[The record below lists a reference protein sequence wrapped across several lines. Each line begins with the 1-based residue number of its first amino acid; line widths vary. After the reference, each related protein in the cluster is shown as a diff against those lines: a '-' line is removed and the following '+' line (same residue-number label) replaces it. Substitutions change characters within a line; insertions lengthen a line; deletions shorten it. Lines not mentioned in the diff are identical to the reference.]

1 MALIGKIRKNSWLL
15 IALIAL
21 GLGGFIIMDMTSGQ
35 QSVFGSSQFVM
46 GEIEGEKVDW
56 GDFNRTEQ
64 MLYGNSGG
72 DIYGR
77 RDYLWGYYIEDALV
91 RKEAEALGLGVSQPE
106 LMDLQFGPNPS
117 VIIQQRFTNP
127 QTGQLDRERLLSF
140 KTALEDGSLAQDK
153 QSGPFWAHQEKEIIK
168 QRLQDKINNM
178 VSKAMFTP
186 SWMVEKIHS
195 DQNTKLDF
203 AYVQVPFSEVA
214 DSDIKVEES
223 DYQSYLNANK
233 AKYVLDEEAR
243 KVSYTVF
250 DVLPTAAD
258 SANLKQ
264 ALAETMEEFR
274 QTDDDSTFV
283 DNNYGTIDGA
293 YVFKAALNNQ
303 ISDTLFKAPLG
314 TVVGPYIDG
323 RNYKAVKLI
332 DRKVIADSVRSRH
345 ILLSANDRVSYAAAQ
360 RTIDSL
366 KALLVAGTHRFDSL
380 AMEFS
385 QGPTS
390 VKGGDLGYAAMG
402 QMVKPFNDLIF
413 FDAEIGEYNSVI
425 SQFGVHLV
433 EVLDRKFINNDEGV
447 KVAYLEQL
455 ISPSE
460 ETQKAMFNKVNEFV
474 SKNTTLE
481 ALTASVAS
489 NDDLELEVSPGLK
502 RNDFTIG
509 TLGGGNTSRDIVRWA
524 YSGDAEVGKVCPTV
538 YVYQDPVDFFEN
550 KYVVVALK
558 NIQEPGRV
566 SVADVKEEIAATV
579 KNLKK
584 AEVLQSRVTSTDL
597 NSLAATFGTQVDTA
611 SGVKFVD
618 TTVPGL
624 GAEPEVLATAFQ
636 TNMNTASKPITGN
649 NGLYVVKPLSIQNA
663 SPMSNIPQ
671 FRKILSS
678 TSKSRVPANLFEAIK
693 KNADIEDNRSRF
705 Y

>member
-15 IALIAL
+15 IALIGL

-77 RDYLWGYYIEDALV
+77 RDYLWDYYIEDALI
-91 RKEAEALGLGVSQPE
+91 RKEAEALGLGVSQSE
-106 LMDLQFGPNPS
+106 LMDLQFGQNPS

-140 KTALEDGSLAQDK
+140 KTALEDGSLAQDQ

-186 SWMVEKIHS
+186 SWMLEKVHS

-214 DSDIKVEES
+214 DSDIKVEQS

-233 AKYVLDEEAR
+233 AKYILNEEAR

-250 DVLPTAAD
+250 DVIPTAAD
-258 SANLKQ
+258 SANLRQ
-264 ALAETMEEFR
+264 ALSETMEEFR
-274 QTDDDSTFV
+274 KTDDDSTFV

-303 ISDTLFKAPLG
+303 IADTLFKAPLG

-332 DRKVIADSVRSRH
+332 DRKTIPDSVKSRH
-345 ILLSANDRVSYAAAQ
+345 ILLSANDPVTYAAAQ
-360 RTIDSL
+360 RKIDSL
-366 KALLVAGTHRFDSL
+366 KTLLVAGTHRFDSL

-413 FDAEIGEYNSVI
+413 FDAKIGEYNAVI

-460 ETQKAMFNKVNEFV
+460 ETQKTMFNKVNEFV

-481 ALTASVAS
+481 ALSASVAS
-489 NDDLELEVSPGLK
+489 DDNLEMEVSPGLK
-502 RNDFTIG
+502 ANDFTIG

-524 YSGDAEVGKVCPTV
+524 YSGDAEIGKVCPTV

-550 KYVVVALK
+550 KYVVVGLK
-558 NIQEPGRV
+558 NIQKPGKV
-566 SVADVKEEIAATV
+566 SVADVKEEIEAAV

-584 AEVLQSRVTSTDL
+584 AEVLKSRVTSTDL
-597 NSLAATFGTQVDTA
+597 NSLAATFGTQVDTVR
-611 SGVKFVD
+611 GVKFVD

-636 TNMNTASKPITGN
+636 VSMNTTSESIVGN

-663 SPMSNIPQ
+663 TPMANIPQ

-678 TSKSRVPANLFEAIK
+678 TAKSRVPANLFEAIK